1 MQVVKSGMDW
11 VTISG
16 PNEPIYRIWNSLDTH
31 TDYYELIGYKAKPVS
46 FRNYSGVKIGNLAL
60 FEGATHSFIQ
70 GQGPDSELLAEA
82 QIGYDTT
89 CTRLDLQVTVE
100 NDESEGRNWG
110 DRVHSTALESGSN
123 IAVSRLQSRGGGDT
137 IYIGSRASS
146 RMARVYRKDIES
158 PEEEWAQNTW
168 RWEVELKKP
177 VSHVVFGQLMAMSRT
192 ERGGAVVDY
201 VAEWFGKRGVYCP
214 VRVGENIAVKDAVPK
229 TVSPL
234 DKKLK
239 WLGVSVGPTVRQLL
253 DAGKANEL
261 LRELGIAAS
270 PILAQHILRALKAA
284 GHAIADID

>member
-1 MQVVKSGMDW
+1 MDW

-16 PNEPIYRIWNSLDTH
+16 PNEPVYRIWNSLDAFV
-31 TDYYELIGYKAKPVS
+31 DYYELNGHKIQNVR
-46 FRNYSGVKIGNLAL
+46 FRDYSGIKIGNLAL
-60 FEGATHSFIQ
+60 FEGATYSFIQ
-70 GQGPDSELLAEA
+70 GQGSDSELLAEA

-89 CTRLDLQVTVE
+89 CTRVDLQVTLTNE
-100 NDESEGRNWG
+100 GSEGRGWG

-146 RMARVYRKDIES
+146 RMGRVYRKDIES
-158 PEEEWAQNTW
+158 PDEDWEPNTW

-177 VSHVVFGQLMAMSRT
+177 VSHVVFKQLMSMSRE
-192 ERGGAVVDY
+192 ERGVSLADY
-201 VAEWFGKRGVYCP
+201 VVGWFEKRGVYCP
-214 VRVGENIAVKDAVPK
+214 IKTGDSLAINDSVPK
-229 TVSPL
+229 VVSPL

-284 GHAIADID
+284 GHALADID